1 MMNQQAMLRKA
12 RQLQQEMLKTQQE
25 IEQTE
30 FRSRTGPVVV
40 VMLGNKE
47 LKSVIIDKDFKIES
61 NDDYELLEDS
71 ILASTRKLYEEITK
85 FTEEK
90 MGKYKSF
97 LGGFG
102 GF

>member
-30 FRSRTGPVVV
+30 FRSSTGPVVV

-90 MGKYKSF
+90 MGKYKS
-97 LGGFG
+97 GGF
-102 GF
+102 